1 MEQMTIKE
9 ILAIDL
15 AKNYPG
21 QEDKLDGYY
30 AGAMIFESKGQI
42 RHIGN
47 SLFTVIPKDDV
58 VEWHPA
64 NADHWTKF
72 ASNVREFLGGMSKEG
87 FKKAETYFDNLKLMN
102 IYKWLGVSHTI
113 EKIDGG
119 QYRTYRAEVV
129 L

>member
-1 MEQMTIKE
+1 MEKMTIKE
-9 ILAIDL
+9 ILAADL
-15 AKNYPG
+15 AKNYQG

-30 AGAMIFESKGQI
+30 AGAMIFESRGQI
-42 RHIGN
+42 KQIGN

-64 NADHWTKF
+64 NADHWIKF
-72 ASNVREFLGGMSKEG
+72 ASNVREFLDCMSKEG

-102 IYKWLGVSHTI
+102 IYKWLGVPYTV
-113 EKIDGG
+113 EKIDDGIC
-119 QYRTYRAEVV
+119 RTYRAEVV

>member
-1 MEQMTIKE
+1 MEKMTIKE
-9 ILAIDL
+9 ILAADL
-15 AKNYPG
+15 AKNYQG

-30 AGAMIFESKGQI
+30 AGAMIFESRGQI
-42 RHIGN
+42 KQIGN

-72 ASNVREFLGGMSKEG
+72 ASNVREFLDCMSKEG

-102 IYKWLGVSHTI
+102 IYKWLGVSYTV
-113 EKIDGG
+113 EKIDDG
-119 QYRTYRAEVV
+119 QCRTYRAEVV

>member
-1 MEQMTIKE
+1 MELKE
-9 ILAIDL
+9 IIAVDL
-15 AKNYPG
+15 ASHYQGEN
-21 QEDKLDGYY
+21 DKLDGYY

-42 RHIGN
+42 RRIGN
-47 SLFTVIPKDDV
+47 SLFTVIPKDDI

-72 ASNVREFLGGMSKEG
+72 AANLREFLDCMSKEG

-102 IYKWLGVSHTI
+102 IYKWLDVPYTI
-113 EKIDGG
+113 KKIDDGK
-119 QYRTYRAEVV
+119 YRTYKAEVV

>member
-1 MEQMTIKE
+1 MEKMGIKE

-15 AKNYPG
+15 ANNYQG
-21 QEDKLDGYY
+21 ENGSLDDYY
-30 AGAMIFESKGQI
+30 AGAMLFDATGQI
-42 RHIGN
+42 KQIGN

-64 NADHWTKF
+64 NADHWTRF
-72 ASNVREFLGGMSKEG
+72 ASNVREFLHCMSKDG
-87 FKKAETYFDNLKLMN
+87 FKKAETYFDNLKLMS
-102 IYKWLGVSHTI
+102 IYKWIGVTYTI

-119 QYRTYRAEVV
+119 KYRTYKAEVA

>member
-1 MEQMTIKE
+1 MEKMTIKE
-9 ILAIDL
+9 ILAADL
-15 AKNYPG
+15 AKNYQG

-30 AGAMIFESKGQI
+30 AGAMIFEANGQI
-42 RHIGN
+42 KRIGN

-64 NADHWTKF
+64 NAEHWTRF
-72 ASNVREFLGGMSKEG
+72 ASNVHEFLDCMSKEG

-102 IYKWLGVSHTI
+102 IYKWLGIPYTV
-113 EKIDGG
+113 EKIDDGIC
-119 QYRTYRAEVV
+119 RTYRAEVV

>member
-1 MEQMTIKE
+1 MEQMTVKE

-42 RHIGN
+42 KQIGN
-47 SLFTVIPKDDV
+47 SLFTIIPKDDV

-64 NADHWTKF
+64 NAEHWTKF
-72 ASNVREFLGGMSKEG
+72 ASNLREFLDCMSKEG

-102 IYKWLGVSHTI
+102 IYKWLEVPYTV
-113 EKIDGG
+113 EKIEGG
-119 QYRTYRAEVV
+119 KHCTYRAEVV

>member
-1 MEQMTIKE
+1 MEKMTIKE
-9 ILAIDL
+9 ILAADL
-15 AKNYPG
+15 AKNYQG
-21 QEDKLDGYY
+21 QEDTLDGYY
-30 AGAMIFESKGQI
+30 AGAMIFESRGQI
-42 RHIGN
+42 KQIGN

-72 ASNVREFLGGMSKEG
+72 ASNVREFLDCMSKEG

-102 IYKWLGVSHTI
+102 IYKWLGVSYTV
-113 EKIDGG
+113 EKIDDG
-119 QYRTYRAEVV
+119 QCRTYRAEVV

>member
-1 MEQMTIKE
+1 MEMTIKE

-21 QEDKLDGYY
+21 EGDKLDGYY
-30 AGAMIFESKGQI
+30 AGAMIFEANGQI
-42 RHIGN
+42 KRIGN

-64 NADHWTKF
+64 NAEHWTRF
-72 ASNVREFLGGMSKEG
+72 ASNVHEFLDCMSKEG

-102 IYKWLGVSHTI
+102 IYKWLGIPYTV
-113 EKIDGG
+113 EKIDDGIC
-119 QYRTYRAEVV
+119 RTYRAEVV

>member
-1 MEQMTIKE
+1 MMELKE
-9 ILAIDL
+9 IIAVDL
-15 AKNYPG
+15 ASHYQGEN
-21 QEDKLDGYY
+21 DKLDGYY

-42 RHIGN
+42 RRIGN
-47 SLFTVIPKDDV
+47 SLFTVIPKDDI

-72 ASNVREFLGGMSKEG
+72 AANLREFLDCMSKEG

-102 IYKWLGVSHTI
+102 IYKWLDVPYTI
-113 EKIDGG
+113 KKIDDGK
-119 QYRTYRAEVV
+119 YRTYKAEVV